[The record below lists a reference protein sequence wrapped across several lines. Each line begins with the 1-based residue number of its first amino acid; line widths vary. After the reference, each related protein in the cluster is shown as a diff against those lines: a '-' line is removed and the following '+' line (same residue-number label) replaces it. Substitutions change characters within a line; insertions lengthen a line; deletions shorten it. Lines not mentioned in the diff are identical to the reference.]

1 MSSAGLVGG
10 QNPSMGKGE
19 PNNPEFQRPYFLC
32 SLHQCCRP
40 LKTEKDL
47 GFSKRDSAVRISAQ
61 RPTHAENNFQSLVT
75 ERLPPKA
82 RWSLT
87 VLPWRPPKA
96 SSSVSRSY
104 NSDSFEGEWIG
115 STNPK
120 CSFIY
125 NKSSHVF
132 ILANQQKKHNLGKRH

>member
-10 QNPSMGKGE
+10 QNPSMGEGE
-19 PNNPEFQRPYFLC
+19 PNNPEFQTPYCLF

-40 LKTEKDL
+40 LKIEKDL

-61 RPTHAENNFQSLVT
+61 RPTHAENHFQYLAI
-75 ERLPPKA
+75 ERLPRKQDGP
-82 RWSLT
+82 SL
-87 VLPWRPPKA
+87 LPWRPPKA

-115 STNPK
+115 STKPK
-120 CSFIY
+120 CPYIY
-125 NKSSHVF
+125 NKSSHIF
-132 ILANQQKKHNLGKRH
+132 ILANQQKKCNLGKRH